1 MTGEQFAELAESRC
15 GEGPSKSRSMFNL
28 GSNSYWSAAFVSS
41 CAKQANVLNV
51 CIPKTNKCQDVADIG
66 VKCGYGTWIDG
77 PSIGSDVTPKPG
89 DVVLVSWSSSSS
101 NRADCVGIVR
111 SVEGNAVNVVR
122 GDCGSYGSN
131 NSKVRIVSYDKS
143 LSCIKGYF
151 RPNWNEVLDA

>member
-1 MTGEQFAELAESRC
+1 MTGEEFAQIAESRC
-15 GEGPSKSRSMFNL
+15 GEGPSRSRSLFNL
-28 GSNSYWSAAFVSS
+28 GSNSSWSAAFVSS
-41 CAKQANVLNV
+41 CAKQANILNTA
-51 CIPKTNKCQDVADIG
+51 IPKTNKCQAVADTG
-66 VKCGYGTWIDG
+66 VECGYGIWIDG
-77 PSIGSDVTPKPG
+77 PSSGFDVTPQPG
-89 DVVLVSWSSSSS
+89 DVVLVSWSSNSS

-111 SVEGNAVNVVR
+111 SVEGDTVNVVR

>member
-1 MTGEQFAELAESRC
+1 
-15 GEGPSKSRSMFNL
+15 MFNL
-28 GSNSYWSAAFVSS
+28 GSNSSWSAAFVSS

-51 CIPKTNKCQDVADIG
+51 AIPKTSKCQDVADKG
-66 VKCGYGTWIDG
+66 VKQGCGTWIDG
-77 PSIGSDVTPKPG
+77 PSSGYDVTPQPG

-111 SVEGNAVNVVR
+111 SVEGDTLNVVR

-151 RPNWNEVLDA
+151 RPNWNEATDA